1 MDEERAVDIDEFT
14 EYASQHT
21 ICVDG
26 VDIFVM
32 PFIQLRSLYST
43 LFPNKSSEGMSYE
56 EIVNCTVKRLVFI
69 LLNKESPESLILC
82 VHYV

>member
-1 MDEERAVDIDEFT
+1 MDEERAVGVDEFT

-26 VDIFVM
+26 VDVYVM

-43 LFPNKSSEGMSYE
+43 LFPNTSSEGMSYE
-56 EIVNCTVKRLVFI
+56 EIVHCTMKRLVFI

-82 VHYV
+82 IRYV

>member
-1 MDEERAVDIDEFT
+1 MDEERTVNIDEFT

-26 VDIFVM
+26 VDVYVM
-32 PFIQLRSLYST
+32 PFIQLRSLYSI
-43 LFPNKSSEGMSYE
+43 LFPTTSSEGMSYE

-69 LLNKESPESLILC
+69 LLNKESPESLILFIR
-82 VHYV
+82 YV

>member
-1 MDEERAVDIDEFT
+1 MDEERAVDFDKFT

-26 VDIFVM
+26 VDVYAM
-32 PFIQLRSLYST
+32 PVTQLRSLYST
-43 LFPNKSSEGMSYE
+43 LFPNKSSEGMTYE
-56 EIVNCTVKRLVFI
+56 EIVNCTLKRLVFI

-82 VHYV
+82 IYYM